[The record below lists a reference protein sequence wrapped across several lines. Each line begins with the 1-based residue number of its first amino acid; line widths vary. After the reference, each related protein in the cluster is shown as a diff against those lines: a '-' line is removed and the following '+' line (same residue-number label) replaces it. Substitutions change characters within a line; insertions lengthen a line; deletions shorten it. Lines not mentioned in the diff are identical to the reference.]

1 MDSHFG
7 GTCRMAQF
15 GNGLQQLVILVHL
28 PLIHQA
34 GALQLV
40 VQLSVSTPSKHDFGQ
55 NAHQRLVAHFP
66 HALLVQHD
74 PFRLVHVSA
83 HVSLQIQL
91 LVTRH
96 AIDHLRITI
105 AFHADRLDDG
115 HEVLALSRVF
125 HHALQLAD
133 VAFHGNDLHLVIEL
147 VRVQLLSLLVQIVDL
162 LLGVDALV

>member
-1 MDSHFG
+1 
-7 GTCRMAQF
+7 MAQF

-40 VQLSVSTPSKHDFGQ
+40 VQLSVSTPSKQDFGQ

>member
-1 MDSHFG
+1 
-7 GTCRMAQF
+7 MAQF

-40 VQLSVSTPSKHDFGQ
+40 VQLSINTPSKHDFGQ
-55 NAHQRLVAHFP
+55 NAHQCLVVHFL

-115 HEVLALSRVF
+115 HEILALSRVL

-133 VAFHGNDLHLVIEL
+133 VALHGNDLHLVIEL
-147 VRVQLLSLLVQIVDL
+147 VRVQFLSLLVQIVDL